1 MLISSTLDF
10 NEGVSEMIRGKG
22 MVPGAKNIRIEK
34 IESNKKMAN
43 TLNIETGDPVYLVKR
58 LRTANDVPVAPPP
71 PPPYT
76 EDYMP
81 AKVVP
86 NELFERLG
94 DGSLYEVLE
103 GGLGIELTSSILKLS
118 PMTATKA
125 LAKELGIKQGDLLI
139 SLKQTDTSKD
149 RMPILY
155 SEEYFIPNRFE
166 FVVMRKRKKNI
177 TVLYG
182 RPKLDTGDPDRHLS
196 VTGAKTRLRNLTTA
210 RRLFSFRVD
219 TVALA
224 GFRENQVA
232 RSDNRFRETID
243 RYRISGLDKRNRPL

>member
-1 MLISSTLDF
+1 MIKKVKQRPLYLLAKEEIRRFIEENSLKNGDMLPPEGSLCERLGISRGTLREAMRVLEEEEVVIRKQGIGTFVTQSEFLISSTLDL

-34 IESNKKMAN
+34 IESNKKMAH

-58 LRTANDVPVAPPP
+58 LRTANDFPVA
-71 PPPYT
+71 YT

-81 AKVVP
+81 AKVVSH
-86 NELFERLG
+86 ELIERLG
-94 DGSLYEVLE
+94 EGSLYDVLE

-118 PMTATKA
+118 PMTATRA

-139 SLKQTDTSKD
+139 SLKQTDTSKE

-166 FVVMRKRKKNI
+166 FVVMRKRKK
-177 TVLYG
+177 
-182 RPKLDTGDPDRHLS
+182 
-196 VTGAKTRLRNLTTA
+196 
-210 RRLFSFRVD
+210 
-219 TVALA
+219 
-224 GFRENQVA
+224 
-232 RSDNRFRETID
+232 
-243 RYRISGLDKRNRPL
+243 